1 MTRKGV
7 FSGTLAAVASLA
19 LPFGAW
25 AQSASDAELAKQL
38 SNPVASLISVPLKFD
53 YDSKIGSG
61 DDGISRTWTIQP
73 VIPISLNDDWN
84 LISRTIIPYSVNTDV
99 PSGSGSMSGL
109 RDVTQS
115 FFFSPKNP
123 SANGLIWGAGP
134 VFQIPSGSDLSSD
147 TWGAGLTGLVL
158 KQENGWTYGALASQT
173 WDVSGD
179 VEINATFVQPFLTY
193 TTPTSWTYGLN
204 TESTYNGVTNDWSVP
219 INATVS
225 KLVKIGNQPV
235 SLQGGLRYWASSPDS
250 GPEGWGARFQV
261 TFLFP
266 K

>member
-1 MTRKGV
+1 MIKTTTL
-7 FSGTLAAVASLA
+7 SGTLAAIASFA
-19 LPFGAW
+19 MPFGAW
-25 AQSASDAELAKQL
+25 AQSTSDAELAKQL

-53 YDSKIGSG
+53 YDSDIGAG

-73 VIPISLNDDWN
+73 VIPISLNENWN
-84 LISRTIIPYSVNTDV
+84 LISRTIIPFSSNTNT
-99 PSGSGSMSGL
+99 PSGSGSISGL

-123 SANGLIWGAGP
+123 TANGLIWGAGP

-147 TWGAGLTGLVL
+147 TWGAGVTGLVL
-158 KQENGWTYGALASQT
+158 KQQNGWTYGALASQI
-173 WDVSGD
+173 WDVSGN
-179 VEINATFVQPFLTY
+179 VEINTTFLQPFLSY

-204 TESTYNGVTNDWSVP
+204 TESTYNGVTKDWSVP
-219 INATVS
+219 INLTVA
-225 KLVKIGNQPV
+225 KLVKFGNQPV
-235 SLQGGLRYWASSPDS
+235 SLLGGVRYWATSPDS
-250 GPEGWGARFQV
+250 GPEGWAARLQV